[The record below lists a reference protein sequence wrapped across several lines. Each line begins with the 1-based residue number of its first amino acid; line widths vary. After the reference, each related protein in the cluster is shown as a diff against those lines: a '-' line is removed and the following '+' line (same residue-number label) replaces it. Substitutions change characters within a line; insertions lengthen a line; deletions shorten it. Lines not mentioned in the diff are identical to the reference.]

1 MSRDLDLDA
10 VFGSS
15 SPAETFAAVL
25 TEARMVLGEIGSPL
39 DAELWGSDILA
50 ALGGPKGNAA
60 IAIVPAAEA
69 TGTAEA
75 LAILRV
81 MAAVGWPELRSIA
94 TQAADRMAAATHEAP
109 GREAPGRE
117 APGREAPGRE
127 GSGREAPGR
136 EAPGREGSGRE
147 ASGRE
152 APGLDEPPWG
162 AVMGAPT
169 VGECWRYGDD
179 RGLQEAVTM
188 SFGYGTELHVVS
200 LLLDHGCGGG
210 IKDVWVGDAGDVL
223 ERTRAMADQ
232 DPAMIFE
239 MISPADARVRALRAI
254 AAGECPSQPDE
265 IGNVSSTR
273 AILRTRVALLPRQLS
288 EQLSESRALL
298 LTGWGRYG
306 TLLLDKS
313 NALD

>member
-81 MAAVGWPELRSIA
+81 MAAVGWPELRSAA
-94 TQAADRMAAATHEAP
+94 TQAADRMAAP
-109 GREAPGRE
+109 GL
-117 APGREAPGRE
+117 
-127 GSGREAPGR
+127 
-136 EAPGREGSGRE
+136 
-147 ASGRE
+147 E

-188 SFGYGTELHVVS
+188 SFGYEAELHVVS

-254 AAGECPSQPDE
+254 AAGECPTQPGE

-288 EQLSESRALL
+288 ERLSETRAPL
-298 LTGWGRYG
+298 LTG
-306 TLLLDKS
+306 
-313 NALD
+313 

>member
-1 MSRDLDLDA
+1 MSGDLDLEA
-10 VFGSS
+10 VFGGS
-15 SPAETFAAVL
+15 SPAEAFAAVV

-50 ALGGPKGNAA
+50 ALGGPKGDAA

-69 TGTAEA
+69 TGTVEA

-81 MAAVGWPELRSIA
+81 MAAVGWPELRSA
-94 TQAADRMAAATHEAP
+94 STQAADRLAAPGREAP

-127 GSGREAPGR
+127 APGREAPGR
-136 EAPGREGSGRE
+136 EAPGREAR
-147 ASGRE
+147 
-152 APGLDEPPWG
+152 GLDEPQWG
-162 AVMGAPT
+162 AVIGAPT
-169 VGECWRYGDD
+169 VGECWRYRDD

-188 SFGYGTELHVVS
+188 SFGYGAELHVVS

-254 AAGECPSQPDE
+254 AAGECPSQPGE

-273 AILRTRVALLPRQLS
+273 AILRARVALLPR
-288 EQLSESRALL
+288 
-298 LTGWGRYG
+298 
-306 TLLLDKS
+306 
-313 NALD
+313 

>member
-10 VFGSS
+10 VFGGS

-25 TEARMVLGEIGSPL
+25 TEARMVLGEISSPL

-50 ALGGPKGNAA
+50 ALGGPKGDGA

-69 TGTAEA
+69 MGTVEA

-81 MAAVGWPELRSIA
+81 MAAVGWPELRSTA
-94 TQAADRMAAATHEAP
+94 TQAADRLAAAT
-109 GREAPGRE
+109 REA
-117 APGREAPGRE
+117 
-127 GSGREAPGR
+127 
-136 EAPGREGSGRE
+136 SGRE
-147 ASGRE
+147 ASGREAPGLEAPGLEAPGLEAPDLEAPDLE

-188 SFGYGTELHVVS
+188 SFGYEDEVHVVS

-254 AAGECPSQPDE
+254 AAGECPSQPGE

-288 EQLSESRALL
+288 EHLS
-298 LTGWGRYG
+298 
-306 TLLLDKS
+306 
-313 NALD
+313 

>member
-1 MSRDLDLDA
+1 MSGDLDLDA
-10 VFGSS
+10 VFGGS
-15 SPAETFAAVL
+15 SPAEAFAAVL

-50 ALGGPKGNAA
+50 ALGGPKGDAA

-69 TGTAEA
+69 TGTVEA

-81 MAAVGWPELRSIA
+81 MAAVGWPELRSA
-94 TQAADRMAAATHEAP
+94 STQAADRLAAPGREAP

-127 GSGREAPGR
+127 APGREAPGR
-136 EAPGREGSGRE
+136 EAPGRE
-147 ASGRE
+147 APGRE

-162 AVMGAPT
+162 AVIGAPT
-169 VGECWRYGDD
+169 VGECWRYRDD

-188 SFGYGTELHVVS
+188 SFGYGAELHVVS

-254 AAGECPSQPDE
+254 AAGECPSQPGE

-273 AILRTRVALLPRQLS
+273 AILRARVALLPR
-288 EQLSESRALL
+288 
-298 LTGWGRYG
+298 
-306 TLLLDKS
+306 
-313 NALD
+313 

>member
-1 MSRDLDLDA
+1 
-10 VFGSS
+10 
-15 SPAETFAAVL
+15 
-25 TEARMVLGEIGSPL
+25 
-39 DAELWGSDILA
+39 
-50 ALGGPKGNAA
+50 
-60 IAIVPAAEA
+60 
-69 TGTAEA
+69 
-75 LAILRV
+75 
-81 MAAVGWPELRSIA
+81 
-94 TQAADRMAAATHEAP
+94 
-109 GREAPGRE
+109 
-117 APGREAPGRE
+117 
-127 GSGREAPGR
+127 
-136 EAPGREGSGRE
+136 
-147 ASGRE
+147 
-152 APGLDEPPWG
+152 
-162 AVMGAPT
+162 MGAPT

-188 SFGYGTELHVVS
+188 SFGYDTELHVVS

-254 AAGECPSQPDE
+254 AAGECPSQPGE

-273 AILRTRVALLPRQLS
+273 AILRTRVALLPHQLS

-298 LTGWGRYG
+298 LTGWSRYG
-306 TLLLDKS
+306 TLLLEKS

>member
-1 MSRDLDLDA
+1 MSGDLDLDA
-10 VFGSS
+10 VFGGS
-15 SPAETFAAVL
+15 SPAEAFAAVL

-69 TGTAEA
+69 TGTVEA

-81 MAAVGWPELRSIA
+81 MAAVGWPELRSAA
-94 TQAADRMAAATHEAP
+94 TQAADRLAAP

-117 APGREAPGRE
+117 AL
-127 GSGREAPGR
+127 
-136 EAPGREGSGRE
+136 
-147 ASGRE
+147 
-152 APGLDEPPWG
+152 GLDEPPWG
-162 AVMGAPT
+162 AVIGAPT
-169 VGECWRYGDD
+169 VGECWRYRDD

-188 SFGYGTELHVVS
+188 SFGYGAELHVVS

-254 AAGECPSQPDE
+254 AAGECPSQPGE

-273 AILRTRVALLPRQLS
+273 AILRARVALLPR
-288 EQLSESRALL
+288 
-298 LTGWGRYG
+298 
-306 TLLLDKS
+306 
-313 NALD
+313 

>member
-81 MAAVGWPELRSIA
+81 MAAVGWPELRSAA
-94 TQAADRMAAATHEAP
+94 TQAANRMAARGLEAP
-109 GREAPGRE
+109 GLEAPGLE
-117 APGREAPGRE
+117 APGLEAPGL
-127 GSGREAPGR
+127 EAPGL
-136 EAPGREGSGRE
+136 
-147 ASGRE
+147 E

-188 SFGYGTELHVVS
+188 SFGYEAELHVVS

-254 AAGECPSQPDE
+254 AAGECPSQPGE

-288 EQLSESRALL
+288 ERLSETRAPL
-298 LTGWGRYG
+298 LTG
-306 TLLLDKS
+306 
-313 NALD
+313 

>member
-10 VFGSS
+10 VFGGS

-81 MAAVGWPELRSIA
+81 MAAVGWPELRSAA
-94 TQAADRMAAATHEAP
+94 TQAADRMAAP
-109 GREAPGRE
+109 GL
-117 APGREAPGRE
+117 
-127 GSGREAPGR
+127 
-136 EAPGREGSGRE
+136 
-147 ASGRE
+147 E
-152 APGLDEPPWG
+152 APGLDAPGLEAPGLDEPRRSEPPWG

-188 SFGYGTELHVVS
+188 SFGYEADLHVV
-200 LLLDHGCGGG
+200 
-210 IKDVWVGDAGDVL
+210 
-223 ERTRAMADQ
+223 
-232 DPAMIFE
+232 P
-239 MISPADARVRALRAI
+239 
-254 AAGECPSQPDE
+254 
-265 IGNVSSTR
+265 
-273 AILRTRVALLPRQLS
+273 
-288 EQLSESRALL
+288 
-298 LTGWGRYG
+298 
-306 TLLLDKS
+306 
-313 NALD
+313 

>member
-60 IAIVPAAEA
+60 IAIVPAAEG

-81 MAAVGWPELRSIA
+81 MAAVGWPELRSA
-94 TQAADRMAAATHEAP
+94 STQAADRLAAPGREAP

-127 GSGREAPGR
+127 AP
-136 EAPGREGSGRE
+136 S
-147 ASGRE
+147 
-152 APGLDEPPWG
+152 LDEPPWG
-162 AVMGAPT
+162 AVIGAPT
-169 VGECWRYGDD
+169 VGECWRYRDD

-188 SFGYGTELHVVS
+188 SFGYGAELHVVS

-232 DPAMIFE
+232 DPAMI
-239 MISPADARVRALRAI
+239 
-254 AAGECPSQPDE
+254 
-265 IGNVSSTR
+265 
-273 AILRTRVALLPRQLS
+273 
-288 EQLSESRALL
+288 
-298 LTGWGRYG
+298 
-306 TLLLDKS
+306 
-313 NALD
+313 

>member
-1 MSRDLDLDA
+1 
-10 VFGSS
+10 
-15 SPAETFAAVL
+15 
-25 TEARMVLGEIGSPL
+25 MVLGEIGSPL

-81 MAAVGWPELRSIA
+81 MAAVGWPELRSAA
-94 TQAADRMAAATHEAP
+94 TQAADRMAAP
-109 GREAPGRE
+109 GL
-117 APGREAPGRE
+117 
-127 GSGREAPGR
+127 
-136 EAPGREGSGRE
+136 
-147 ASGRE
+147 E

-188 SFGYGTELHVVS
+188 SFGYEAELHVVS

-254 AAGECPSQPDE
+254 AAGECPTQPGE

-288 EQLSESRALL
+288 ERLSETRAPL
-298 LTGWGRYG
+298 LTGWG
-306 TLLLDKS
+306 
-313 NALD
+313 

>member
-10 VFGSS
+10 VFGGS

-81 MAAVGWPELRSIA
+81 MAAVGWPELRSA
-94 TQAADRMAAATHEAP
+94 AMQAANRMAAPGLEAP
-109 GREAPGRE
+109 GL
-117 APGREAPGRE
+117 
-127 GSGREAPGR
+127 
-136 EAPGREGSGRE
+136 
-147 ASGRE
+147 E

-188 SFGYGTELHVVS
+188 SFCYEAELHVVS

-254 AAGECPSQPDE
+254 AAGECPTQPGE

-288 EQLSESRALL
+288 ERLSETRAPL
-298 LTGWGRYG
+298 LTG
-306 TLLLDKS
+306 
-313 NALD
+313 

>member
-1 MSRDLDLDA
+1 MSGDLDLEA
-10 VFGSS
+10 VFGGS
-15 SPAETFAAVL
+15 SPAEAFAAVL

-50 ALGGPKGNAA
+50 ALGGPKGDAA

-69 TGTAEA
+69 TGTVEA

-81 MAAVGWPELRSIA
+81 MAAVGWPELRSA
-94 TQAADRMAAATHEAP
+94 STQAADRLAAPGREAP

-127 GSGREAPGR
+127 APGREAPGR
-136 EAPGREGSGRE
+136 EAPGRE
-147 ASGRE
+147 APGRE

-162 AVMGAPT
+162 AVIGAPT
-169 VGECWRYGDD
+169 VGECWRYRDD

-188 SFGYGTELHVVS
+188 SFGYGAELHVVS

-254 AAGECPSQPDE
+254 AAGECPSQPGE

-273 AILRTRVALLPRQLS
+273 AILRARVALLPR
-288 EQLSESRALL
+288 
-298 LTGWGRYG
+298 
-306 TLLLDKS
+306 
-313 NALD
+313 

>member
-1 MSRDLDLDA
+1 
-10 VFGSS
+10 
-15 SPAETFAAVL
+15 
-25 TEARMVLGEIGSPL
+25 MVLGEIGSPL

-81 MAAVGWPELRSIA
+81 MAAVGWPELRSAA
-94 TQAADRMAAATHEAP
+94 TQAADRMAAPTH
-109 GREAPGRE
+109 
-117 APGREAPGRE
+117 
-127 GSGREAPGR
+127 
-136 EAPGREGSGRE
+136 
-147 ASGRE
+147 E

-188 SFGYGTELHVVS
+188 SFGYEAELHVVS

-254 AAGECPSQPDE
+254 AAGECPSQPGE

-288 EQLSESRALL
+288 ERLSETRAPL
-298 LTGWGRYG
+298 LTGWG
-306 TLLLDKS
+306 
-313 NALD
+313 

>member
-81 MAAVGWPELRSIA
+81 MAAVGWPELRSAA
-94 TQAADRMAAATHEAP
+94 TQAADRMAAP
-109 GREAPGRE
+109 GL
-117 APGREAPGRE
+117 
-127 GSGREAPGR
+127 
-136 EAPGREGSGRE
+136 
-147 ASGRE
+147 E

-188 SFGYGTELHVVS
+188 SFGYEAELHVVS

-254 AAGECPSQPDE
+254 AAGECPSQPGE

-288 EQLSESRALL
+288 ERLSETRAPL
-298 LTGWGRYG
+298 LTGWG
-306 TLLLDKS
+306 
-313 NALD
+313 

>member
-10 VFGSS
+10 VFGGS

-60 IAIVPAAEA
+60 IAIVLAAEA

-81 MAAVGWPELRSIA
+81 MAAVGWPELRSAA
-94 TQAADRMAAATHEAP
+94 TQAANRMAAPGLEAP
-109 GREAPGRE
+109 GLEAPGLE
-117 APGREAPGRE
+117 APGLEAPGL
-127 GSGREAPGR
+127 
-136 EAPGREGSGRE
+136 
-147 ASGRE
+147 E

-188 SFGYGTELHVVS
+188 SFGYEAELHVVS

-254 AAGECPSQPDE
+254 AAGECPTQPGE

-288 EQLSESRALL
+288 ERLSETRAPL
-298 LTGWGRYG
+298 LTG
-306 TLLLDKS
+306 
-313 NALD
+313 

>member
-10 VFGSS
+10 VFGVS
-15 SPAETFAAVL
+15 SPAEAFAAVL

-39 DAELWGSDILA
+39 DAGLWGSDILA
-50 ALGGPKGNAA
+50 ALGGPKGDAA

-69 TGTAEA
+69 TGTVEA

-81 MAAVGWPELRSIA
+81 MAAVGWPELRSA
-94 TQAADRMAAATHEAP
+94 STQAADRLAAPGREAP

-127 GSGREAPGR
+127 APGR
-136 EAPGREGSGRE
+136 EAP
-147 ASGRE
+147 GRE

-162 AVMGAPT
+162 AVIGAPT
-169 VGECWRYGDD
+169 VGECWRYRDD

-188 SFGYGTELHVVS
+188 SFGYGAELHVVS

-239 MISPADARVRALRAI
+239 MISAADARVRALRAI
-254 AAGECPSQPDE
+254 AAGECPSQPGE

-288 EQLSESRALL
+288 ERLSETRAPL
-298 LTGWGRYG
+298 LTGWG
-306 TLLLDKS
+306 
-313 NALD
+313 